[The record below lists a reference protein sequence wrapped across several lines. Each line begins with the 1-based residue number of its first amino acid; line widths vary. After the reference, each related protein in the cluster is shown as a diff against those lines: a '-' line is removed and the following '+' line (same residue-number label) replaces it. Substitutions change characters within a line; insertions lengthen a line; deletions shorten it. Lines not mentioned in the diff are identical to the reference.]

1 MKRSLK
7 NHISDINKKIKRDE
21 CIFLI
26 SLINKKVKRNGM
38 IRMKQRKEIKEITE
52 AVFLI
57 DMNIGF
63 CEEGNLAD
71 PTIKHIVPNIIPII
85 RAVLEK
91 GEGYFVVN
99 DKHNRNS
106 IELNRYA
113 EHCHNEKE
121 SRTIKELAIYEEYAT
136 RTFYKNSTCA
146 LFAPGMME
154 MLMEMVKL
162 KTVVLVG
169 CCTDICIQNFAIA
182 LRNFFDELNMDVEI
196 IVPKNAVETFH
207 IPEIHDREEN
217 NNRAYTVMENTG
229 IKLVK
234 TMKEGN

>member
-1 MKRSLK
+1 MKE
-7 NHISDINKKIKRDE
+7 KK
-21 CIFLI
+21 
-26 SLINKKVKRNGM
+26 S
-38 IRMKQRKEIKEITE
+38 IKEMEE
-52 AVFLI
+52 AVFQI
-57 DMNIGF
+57 DMNEGF

-71 PTIKHIVPNIIPII
+71 PTIKQIVPNIVPII

-99 DKHNRNS
+99 DKHTKNS
-106 IELNRYA
+106 VELLRYA
-113 EHCHNEKE
+113 EHCMGDKE
-121 SRTIKELAIYEEYAT
+121 SRTIKELAVYEQYAD

-154 MLMEMVKL
+154 MLMEMVNL
-162 KTVVLVG
+162 KRVVLVG

-182 LRNFFDELNMDVEI
+182 LRNFFDEINMNVDI

-207 IPEIHDREEN
+207 IPGVHDREEN
-217 NNRAYTVMENTG
+217 NKRAYTVMENTG

-234 TMKEGN
+234 TMKEVEVA

>member
-1 MKRSLK
+1 MKT
-7 NHISDINKKIKRDE
+7 
-21 CIFLI
+21 
-26 SLINKKVKRNGM
+26 
-38 IRMKQRKEIKEITE
+38 RKEINEIEE

-57 DMNIGF
+57 DMNVGF
-63 CEEGNLAD
+63 CEKGNLAD
-71 PTIKHIVPNIIPII
+71 PTIKQIVPNIIPII
-85 RAVLEK
+85 RGVLEK
-91 GEGYFVVN
+91 GEGFFEVN
-99 DKHNRNS
+99 DKHTKDS
-106 IELNRYA
+106 VELKRYA
-113 EHCHNEKE
+113 GHCDNEEE
-121 SRTIKELAIYEEYAT
+121 SRTIKELQIYTQYAT

-162 KTVVLVG
+162 KRVIIVG

-207 IPEIHDREEN
+207 ITNVHDRKEN
-217 NNRAYTVMENTG
+217 NERAYTVMENTG

-234 TMKEGN
+234 TMKEVK

>member
-1 MKRSLK
+1 MERRK
-7 NHISDINKKIKRDE
+7 
-21 CIFLI
+21 
-26 SLINKKVKRNGM
+26 
-38 IRMKQRKEIKEITE
+38 KEIREMEE

-57 DMNIGF
+57 DMNEGF

-85 RAVLEK
+85 KAVLEK
-91 GEGYFVVN
+91 GEGFFVVN
-99 DKHNRNS
+99 DKHTKNS
-106 IELNRYA
+106 VELQRYA
-113 EHCHNEKE
+113 EHCHNDKE
-121 SRTIKELAIYEEYAT
+121 SRTIKELAIYEEYAD
-136 RTFYKNSTCA
+136 RIFYKNSTCA

-162 KTVVLVG
+162 KRVVIVG

-207 IPEIHDREEN
+207 IPSVHDRDEN
-217 NNRAYTVMENTG
+217 NKRAYTVMENTG

-234 TMKEGN
+234 SM